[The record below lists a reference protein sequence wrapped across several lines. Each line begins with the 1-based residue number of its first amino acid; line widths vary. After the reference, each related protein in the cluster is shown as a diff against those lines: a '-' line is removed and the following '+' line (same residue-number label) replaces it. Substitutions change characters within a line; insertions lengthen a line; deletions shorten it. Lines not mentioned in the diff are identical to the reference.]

1 MLACWNS
8 VRPLQEKSIALFTEY
23 GRTME
28 GEFAIWEFRTEIS
41 VQTEIIIFKI
51 SFWNYA
57 LPVFRLL
64 CKTRA

>member
-1 MLACWNS
+1 
-8 VRPLQEKSIALFTEY
+8 
-23 GRTME
+23 ME